1 MTKIDL
7 AEIEALIL
15 EAVTEA
21 IEAIGLE
28 AFKAASFF
36 GSNTEL
42 RSKRPHA
49 IRT

>member
-28 AFKAASFF
+28 AFKATSFF
-36 GSNTEL
+36 GSND
-42 RSKRPHA
+42 RAA
-49 IRT
+49 IQAAA